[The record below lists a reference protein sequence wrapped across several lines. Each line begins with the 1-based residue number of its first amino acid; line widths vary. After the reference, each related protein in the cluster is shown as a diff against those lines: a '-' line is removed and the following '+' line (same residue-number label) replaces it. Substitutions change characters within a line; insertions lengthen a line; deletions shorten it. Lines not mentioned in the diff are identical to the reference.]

1 MDQVNT
7 RADSSFHLISPEIT
21 RSTPGLDLSNIAQ
34 PTLNDTIVTE
44 APNLGNLHPKP
55 QRQMAKARRRLP
67 NLGPSKSRSLFDF
80 LKQYSKSQLDSIGS
94 ENDLLNQAFVDN
106 PLGKLTE
113 TNTSLRGLLQG
124 NETTLNKSIIVKPQT
139 QHQTTNVV
147 LPY

>member
-67 NLGPSKSRSLFDF
+67 NLGPSKSRSHRLFKTIF
-80 LKQYSKSQLDSIGS
+80 KITIGFHW
-94 ENDLLNQAFVDN
+94 Q
-106 PLGKLTE
+106 
-113 TNTSLRGLLQG
+113 
-124 NETTLNKSIIVKPQT
+124 
-139 QHQTTNVV
+139 
-147 LPY
+147 